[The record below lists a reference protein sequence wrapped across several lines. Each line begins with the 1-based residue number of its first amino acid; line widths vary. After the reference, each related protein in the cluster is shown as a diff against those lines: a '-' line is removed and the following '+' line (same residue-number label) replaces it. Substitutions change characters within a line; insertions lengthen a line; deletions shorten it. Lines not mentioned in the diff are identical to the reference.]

1 MALTTI
7 KSSSFDSTSPVISPS
22 LCDNISNMFDGSRTV
37 FPLTVSQ
44 TSINTVTDSKDV
56 TVILNGRYLEPYVKE
71 ITYPWISEYDSSKGY
86 RVTGSNLCIYNAP
99 DASDTCIVMITG
111 ASQTAQTRKYPFS
124 PTTIAL
130 GL

>member
-7 KSSSFDSTSPVISPS
+7 KSSSFDSTSPVISPV
-22 LCDNISNMFDGSRTV
+22 LCDNISNMFDGLTTV
-37 FPLTVSQ
+37 FPLKVSQ

-56 TVILNGRYLEPYVKE
+56 TVILNGRQLEPFIKE
-71 ITYPWISEYDSSKGY
+71 ITYPWLPEYDSVRGY
-86 RVTGSNLCIYNAP
+86 RVVGSNLCIYNAP
-99 DASDTCIVMITG
+99 ESGDSCIVMLTG
-111 ASQTAQTRKYPFS
+111 ASQTAQTRRYPFS